1 MSEQKEIDDKEIE
14 YRETEYARK
23 HLVGRKIS
31 DVRYMQ
37 AKEAEDMDW
46 SSRPL
51 VLILDDGTLIWPTS
65 DDEGNNGW
73 NLGGRQRKNW
83 TRFWG
88 DVRAEGRR
96 CRT

>member
-1 MSEQKEIDDKEIE
+1 MSEQKEIDYKEIE
-14 YRETEYARK
+14 HRETEYARK

-65 DDEGNNGW
+65 DDEGNNGGT
-73 NLGGRQRKNW
+73 LA
-83 TRFWG
+83 G
-88 DVRAEGRR
+88 DNGKIGLVFGVM
-96 CRT
+96 